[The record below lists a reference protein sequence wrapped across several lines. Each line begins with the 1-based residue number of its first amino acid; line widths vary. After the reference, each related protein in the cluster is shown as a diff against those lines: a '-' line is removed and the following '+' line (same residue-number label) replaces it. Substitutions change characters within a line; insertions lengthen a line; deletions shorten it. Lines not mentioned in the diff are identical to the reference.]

1 MAPCEP
7 DCSAAASDVV
17 TGCPAGRGNE
27 HRSAGPIW
35 MRDAA
40 CTPCRRA
47 PRSRLPSKSNR
58 RVLRPFRDKH
68 FRCQPLCQT
77 VMSMLSAPRRDRGVP
92 ARAAV
97 RQPSRLFSHDDS
109 RRGALG
115 RSDGGRGRGT
125 HWAGESRP
133 HDVRV
138 RHIPR
143 FRDDRNC
150 RYRVRLPERP
160 DVTSRRTRDVVASI
174 ARRRSNSD
182 ARSHWRNVRSSKS
195 ASSSGPIVATSVTYS
210 ATVWAGRADT
220 GVVVRSCGS
229 R

>member
-1 MAPCEP
+1 MTDRTVWRHANPTARRQHRCCYRLACRARKSAPECRADLDARCGLYAMP
-7 DCSAAASDVV
+7 AS
-17 TGCPAGRGNE
+17 
-27 HRSAGPIW
+27 S
-35 MRDAA
+35 
-40 CTPCRRA
+40 
-47 PRSRLPSKSNR
+47 RSRLPSKSNR
-58 RVLRPFRDKH
+58 RALRPLRDKH

-109 RRGALG
+109 RRGAVG

-125 HWAGESRP
+125 HWAGESRS

-160 DVTSRRTRDVVASI
+160 DVTSRRTRDVVARSLGVDRTATRGPTGGTSAPRSPR
-174 ARRRSNSD
+174 ARRGPS
-182 ARSHWRNVRSSKS
+182 WRR
-195 ASSSGPIVATSVTYS
+195 
-210 ATVWAGRADT
+210 D
-220 GVVVRSCGS
+220 
-229 R
+229 